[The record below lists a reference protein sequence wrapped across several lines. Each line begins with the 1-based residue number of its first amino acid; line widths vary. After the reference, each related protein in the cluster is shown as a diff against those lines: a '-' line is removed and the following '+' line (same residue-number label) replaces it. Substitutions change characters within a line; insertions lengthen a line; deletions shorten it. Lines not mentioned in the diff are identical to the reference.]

1 MKFEFDEQLSKV
13 FRAVKAIGA
22 EVTGLAPN
30 KDFATDV
37 SIETYGKKTELGG
50 KADAMRH
57 ITFSALASQQYSE
70 PVAKTISVLN
80 ENITY
85 NQSDAEKSMD
95 YANDAIGRDIAKK
108 AKSKDEIVQMA
119 KEAIDSGKAKTI
131 SDNTGPYY

>member
-22 EVTGLAPN
+22 EVTGMAPN
-30 KDFATDV
+30 KEFATNV
-37 SIETYGKKTELGG
+37 GVETYGKESELGG

-85 NQSDAEKSMD
+85 NQSPAEKSMD

-108 AKSKDEIVQMA
+108 AKYKDEIVQMA

>member
-1 MKFEFDEQLSKV
+1 MKFEFDDQLSKV

-22 EVTGLAPN
+22 EVTGMAPN
-30 KDFATDV
+30 KDFATNISV
-37 SIETYGKKTELGG
+37 ETYGKESQLGG

-57 ITFSALASQQYSE
+57 ITFSALASQQYSD

-95 YANDAIGRDIAKK
+95 YANDAIGRDIARK

>member
-22 EVTGLAPN
+22 EVTGMAPN
-30 KDFATDV
+30 KEFATNV
-37 SIETYGKKTELGG
+37 GVETYGKESELGG

-85 NQSDAEKSMD
+85 NQSPAEKSMD
-95 YANDAIGRDIAKK
+95 YANDAIGRDIARK

>member
-1 MKFEFDEQLSKV
+1 MKFEFDESLGKI

-22 EVTGLAPN
+22 EVTGMAPN
-30 KDFATDV
+30 KRFAEDV
-37 SIETYGKKTELGG
+37 SVETYGKESQLGG

-85 NQSDAEKSMD
+85 NQSKAEKDMD
-95 YANDAIGRDIAKK
+95 YANGREIAKK
-108 AKSKDEIVQMA
+108 AKSKEEIVQMS
-119 KEAIDSGKAKTI
+119 KEAIDSGRAKTI

>member
-22 EVTGLAPN
+22 EVTGMAPN
-30 KDFATDV
+30 KEFATNV
-37 SIETYGKKTELGG
+37 GVETYGKESELGG

-57 ITFSALASQQYSE
+57 ITFSALASQQYSD

-85 NQSDAEKSMD
+85 NQSPAEKSMD